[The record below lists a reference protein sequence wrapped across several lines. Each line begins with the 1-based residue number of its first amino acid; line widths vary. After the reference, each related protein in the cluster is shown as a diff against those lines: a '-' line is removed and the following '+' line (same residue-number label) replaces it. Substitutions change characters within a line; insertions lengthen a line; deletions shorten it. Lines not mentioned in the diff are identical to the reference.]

1 MPRTVNWELQG
12 RVATLQLGNSLT
24 NAVNQSFL
32 HDFHHCLIEIE
43 KQKQVKA
50 IVVKSSQ
57 EKVFATTGLVKRGE
71 EKEDS
76 DKNQNLLYGVLK
88 KLALMPYPTIAI
100 VSGIAMGAGFEL
112 ALACDLRIA
121 NESARFGFLNGTC
134 PTAIGAAALIDLIGH
149 SRAKEV
155 MWFGQTIEAS
165 EACRLGIV
173 NRILPTHQLMN
184 EGLEMAF
191 AAGAQHEKLFKAGKQ
206 LWQKVILEEQNSY

>member
-24 NAVNQSFL
+24 NAVNQPFL
-32 HDFHHCLIEIE
+32 RDFHQCLFEIE
-43 KQKQVKA
+43 KQEQVKA
-50 IVVKSSQ
+50 IVVRSSQ

-71 EKEDS
+71 EKES
-76 DKNQNLLYGVLK
+76 DKNRNLLYDVLK

-100 VSGIAMGAGFEL
+100 VSGIALGAGFEL

-134 PTAIGAAALIDLIGH
+134 PTTIGAAALIDLIGH

-155 MWFGQTIEAS
+155 MWFGQTIDAS

-173 NRILPTHQLMN
+173 NRILPTHQLMD

-206 LWQKVILEEQNSY
+206 LWQKVILEEQKSY